1 MASNNRNRSPRQ
13 RMTTELEGRYGKIGI
28 PAVAA
33 AARYSSEH
41 KKARRSIKDAGGGA
55 NKHDGN
61 RRSSNHMTRFI
72 NSLTQ
77 VVVVI

>member
-33 AARYSSEH
+33 AARYATERQR
-41 KKARRSIKDAGGGA
+41 ARRSIKDAGGGGA
-55 NKHDGN
+55 N
-61 RRSSNHMTRFI
+61 TREAPEGGMNFDRI
-72 NSLTQ
+72 AAR
-77 VVVVI
+77 